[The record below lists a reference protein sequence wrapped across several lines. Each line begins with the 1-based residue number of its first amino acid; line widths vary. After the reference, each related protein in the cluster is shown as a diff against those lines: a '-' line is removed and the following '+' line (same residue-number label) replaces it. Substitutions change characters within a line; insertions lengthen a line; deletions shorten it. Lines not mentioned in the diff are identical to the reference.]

1 MTARPIT
8 ALAALVAAAL
18 LAEGCKDSPTPT
30 DATPLDATTVDAR
43 AGGVGAGGICRGD
56 DGTPLPIAP
65 RAARIDL
72 DKPTFSNPT
81 DITNPLFP
89 VSSQAR
95 VLLLGH
101 ADGLPLRIEV
111 TLLANTRVIDLHP
124 RPVETLVSQ
133 FVAFLDGR
141 IHEVAIDHYAQADD
155 GAVWYLGE
163 DVFNYEDGIVA
174 DNEGTWL
181 AGIDGRPAMIMPA
194 DPQVGDVWRPEDIC
208 GLVFEEVTAT
218 STGVT
223 VIGPRG
229 PIQGALIVE
238 ELHMDGVLE
247 PKTFAPGYGEFTS
260 GSAAGDLEALALAV
274 PPDALPSP
282 TPSELQTLFSGAI
295 GIFDAAQSGDW
306 TGAAATLGTMTT
318 AWNTFQAGDVPP
330 LLDEQMDGFLA
341 ALAARVAAQQPAA
354 ARQAAINVARASLDL
369 QLRHQA
375 VADVDLAL
383 LDLWG
388 RQLLIDVAAGDQ
400 GAILGDITTIQWIR
414 DRLTGAVSGAALSR
428 VDARLGEL
436 KAAGQRGELAR
447 AVAAATR
454 LRSTMA
460 QTRVTARVR

>member
-1 MTARPIT
+1 
-8 ALAALVAAAL
+8 LA
-18 LAEGCKDSPTPT
+18 
-30 DATPLDATTVDAR
+30 AR
-43 AGGVGAGGICRGD
+43 AGGVGPGGICGGE

-65 RAARIDL
+65 RSARVDL
-72 DKPTFSNPT
+72 DKPAFSNPT
-81 DITNPLFP
+81 DVTNPLFP

-101 ADGLPLRIEV
+101 VDGLPLRIEV

-163 DVFNYEDGIVA
+163 DVFNYEDGVVA

-229 PIQGALIVE
+229 PIQGALLVE

-282 TPSELQTLFSGAI
+282 TPPELETLFSGATE
-295 GIFDAAQSGDW
+295 IFDAAQSGDW
-306 TGAAATLGTMTT
+306 NAASATVGTLTT

-330 LLDEQMDGFLA
+330 LLDAQMDGALGALVA
-341 ALAARVAAQQPAA
+341 AVAAQQRAA
-354 ARQAAINVARASLDL
+354 ARQAAIDVARASLDL
-369 QLRHQA
+369 QLRHRP

-383 LDLWG
+383 LDLWA
-388 RQLLIDVAAGDQ
+388 RQLLIDIAAGDQ

-414 DRLTGAVSGAALSR
+414 DRLAGAVSDAELSR
-428 VDARLGEL
+428 IDARLSDL
-436 KAAGQRGELAR
+436 RAAGQARELAR
-447 AVAAATR
+447 AVTATAS
-454 LRSTMA
+454 LRSTLT
-460 QTRVTARVR
+460 QTRVRAGLR

>member
-1 MTARPIT
+1 MNARSIT
-8 ALAALVAAAL
+8 VMAVLVAAAL
-18 LAEGCKDSPTPT
+18 LAQGCNDSPTST
-30 DATPLDATTVDAR
+30 DTLTLDAR
-43 AGGVGAGGICRGD
+43 AGGVGPGGVCRSE
-56 DGTPLPIAP
+56 DGTPLRTAP
-65 RAARIDL
+65 RSARVDL
-72 DKPTFSNPT
+72 DKPAFSNPT
-81 DITNPLFP
+81 DVTNPLFP

-101 ADGLPLRIEV
+101 VDGLPLRIEV

-141 IHEVAIDHYAQADD
+141 LHEVAIDHYAQADD

-163 DVFNYEDGIVA
+163 DVFNYEDGVVA

-194 DPQVGDVWRPEDIC
+194 DPQIGDVWRPEDIC

-229 PIQGALIVE
+229 PVQGALIVE

-274 PPDALPSP
+274 PPDALPGP
-282 TPSELQTLFSGAI
+282 TPPELEALFSGAVE
-295 GIFDAAQSGDW
+295 IFDAAQSGDW
-306 TGAAATLGTMTT
+306 NAASATVGTLTT
-318 AWNTFQAGDVPP
+318 AWNAFQAGDVPP
-330 LLDEQMDGFLA
+330 LLDAQTEGVLA
-341 ALAARVAAQQPAA
+341 ALVAAVAAQQPAA

-369 QLRHQA
+369 QLRHRP

-383 LDLWG
+383 LDLWA
-388 RQLLIDVAAGDQ
+388 RQLLIDIAAGDQ
-400 GAILGDITTIQWIR
+400 GAILGDITTLQWIR
-414 DRLTGAVSGAALSR
+414 DRLAGAVSDTELSR
-428 VDARLGEL
+428 VDARLSDL
-436 KAAGQRGELAR
+436 RAAGQTRELTR
-447 AVAAATR
+447 AVAAAAS
-454 LRSTMA
+454 LRSTLA
-460 QTRVTARVR
+460 QTRVTARPSVLSQ

>member
-1 MTARPIT
+1 MA
-8 ALAALVAAAL
+8 
-18 LAEGCKDSPTPT
+18 
-30 DATPLDATTVDAR
+30 AR
-43 AGGVGAGGICRGD
+43 AGGVGPGGICRGE

-65 RAARIDL
+65 RSARVDL
-72 DKPTFSNPT
+72 DKPAFSNPT
-81 DITNPLFP
+81 DVTNPLFP

-101 ADGLPLRIEV
+101 VDGLPLRIEV

-163 DVFNYEDGIVA
+163 DVFNYEDGVVA

-229 PIQGALIVE
+229 PIQGALLVE

-282 TPSELQTLFSGAI
+282 TPPELETLFSGATE
-295 GIFDAAQSGDW
+295 IFDAAQSGDW
-306 TGAAATLGTMTT
+306 NAASATVGTLTT

-330 LLDEQMDGFLA
+330 LLDAQMNGVLGALVA
-341 ALAARVAAQQPAA
+341 AVAAQQRAA
-354 ARQAAINVARASLDL
+354 ARQAAIDVARASLDL
-369 QLRHQA
+369 QLRHRP

-383 LDLWG
+383 LDLWA
-388 RQLLIDVAAGDQ
+388 RQLLIDIAAGDQ

-414 DRLTGAVSGAALSR
+414 DRLAGAVSDAELSR
-428 VDARLGEL
+428 IDARLSDL
-436 KAAGQRGELAR
+436 RAAGQARELAR
-447 AVAAATR
+447 AVTATAS
-454 LRSTMA
+454 LRSTLA
-460 QTRVTARVR
+460 QTRVRAGLR